1 MAMERMTAW
10 RSYAR
15 KKSYHAVTIVG
26 QDHDGVLAMVSTA
39 KSTVRMHQHLR
50 ELAEGDVS
58 GMPSWTQFL
67 VMHSRDV
74 SMDSISPLDVPLDVL
89 MDSIQQLHVLRQSAP
104 TLEQYLDKKMGHV
117 YWRGP
122 YSRVRNQYFD
132 NLRDIIFDELRIPEW
147 LEITAGYSMEEYRS
161 LDVQVQAWG
170 GRDFEAWYLVNSA
183 EAESERIV
191 PEPAEWFNCRHV
203 SASGWRPPYADFSY
217 REVLPAKLRL

>member
-26 QDHDGVLAMVSTA
+26 QDRDGVLAMVSTA
-39 KSTVRMHQHLR
+39 KSTVRMHQHLL

-58 GMPSWTQFL
+58 GMPSWTQLL

-74 SMDSISPLDVPLDVL
+74 SMDSIQPLDVL
-89 MDSIQQLHVLRQSAP
+89 MDSIQQLHGLRQSAP

-132 NLRDIIFDELRIPEW
+132 NLRDIISVELRIPEW
-147 LEITAGYSMEEYRS
+147 LEITAGYSLEEYRS
-161 LDVQVQAWG
+161 LDVLVKGLG
-170 GRDFEAWYLVNSA
+170 GMRYFEAWYLINSA
-183 EAESERIV
+183 EA
-191 PEPAEWFNCRHV
+191 
-203 SASGWRPPYADFSY
+203 
-217 REVLPAKLRL
+217 

>member
-1 MAMERMTAW
+1 MTAW
-10 RSYAR
+10 RCYAR
-15 KKSYHAVTIVG
+15 NNSYHAVTSLG
-26 QDHDGVLAMVSTA
+26 QDDEGVLAMVSTA
-39 KSTVRMHQHLR
+39 KSTVRMHQHLL

-89 MDSIQQLHVLRQSAP
+89 MDSIQQLHGLRQSAP

-117 YWRGP
+117 YWRGQ
-122 YSRVRNQYFD
+122 YSVVRNQYFD
-132 NLRDIIFDELRIPEW
+132 NLRDIISNDLRIPEW
-147 LEITAGYSMEEYRS
+147 LEIIAGYSLKEYRS
-161 LDVQVQAWG
+161 LDVQVQG
-170 GRDFEAWYLVNSA
+170 FSVLSRGRDFEAWYLVNSA

-217 REVLPAKLRL
+217 HEVLPAKARL

>member
-1 MAMERMTAW
+1 
-10 RSYAR
+10 
-15 KKSYHAVTIVG
+15 
-26 QDHDGVLAMVSTA
+26 MVSTA
-39 KSTVRMHQHLR
+39 KSTVRMHQHLL

-67 VMHSRDV
+67 VMHVPDV
-74 SMDSISPLDVPLDVL
+74 SMDSF
-89 MDSIQQLHVLRQSAP
+89 QQLQALRDSAP

-132 NLRDIIFDELRIPEW
+132 NLRDIISDDLRIPEW
-147 LEITAGYSMEEYRS
+147 LEITAGYSLEEYRS
-161 LDVQVQAWG
+161 LDVQVHAWG
-170 GRDFEAWYLVNSA
+170 DRDFDNEWYLVNSA

-217 REVLPAKLRL
+217 HEVLPGKSRL